1 MRKPMAF
8 GSSFPARA
16 AAFIWGGLAVLT
28 CPCHLP
34 LLLAITAGSSFAA
47 LLNENL
53 IITGTILTGLFLL
66 CLSSALRAFR
76 RIS

>member
-1 MRKPMAF
+1 HLF
-8 GSSFPARA
+8 
-16 AAFIWGGLAVLT
+16 WGGLAVLP

-34 LLLAITAGSSFAA
+34 LLLAISAGSSFAA